1 MLLTIN
7 HSKKWVENIQF
18 GAYNGAHTVCS
29 QTKTEKGTQTLPS
42 TSAGT
47 QPPRI
52 SLDFYAVLNDLGDLS
67 KIDVSETNDETT
79 STNQTATTQQPSSS
93 QTTTT
98 PQLPSSQTTTIQQPP
113 SSQTTSTQQPPS
125 SQTTKPKTRKSHHDW
140 MDPIVQ
146 ECLITG

>member
-1 MLLTIN
+1 MIIN
-7 HSKKWVENIQF
+7 GVKNIQVF
-18 GAYNGAHTVCS
+18 IYNGARTVCS
-29 QTKTEKGTQTLPS
+29 ETKSDKGTQTLPS

-52 SLDFYAVLNDLGDLS
+52 PLDFYAVLNDLGDLS

-79 STNQTATTQQPSSS
+79 STNQTATTTKQPPSS

-98 PQLPSSQTTTIQQPP
+98 QQLPSSQTTTTQQPP
-113 SSQTTSTQQPPS
+113 SSQTTSTQQPPPS

>member
-29 QTKTEKGTQTLPS
+29 QTKSEKGTQTLPS

-52 SLDFYAVLNDLGDLS
+52 PLDFYAVLNDLGDLS

-79 STNQTATTQQPSSS
+79 STNQTATTQQPPSS

-98 PQLPSSQTTTIQQPP
+98 QQLPSSQTTTTQQPP

-125 SQTTKPKTRKSHHDW
+125 SQTTKPKTRKSRHDW
-140 MDPIVQ
+140 MDPVVQ
-146 ECLITG
+146 ECMITG

>member
-1 MLLTIN
+1 MLLIIN
-7 HSKKWVENIQF
+7 GLKNIQ
-18 GAYNGAHTVCS
+18 AIVYNGARTVCS
-29 QTKTEKGTQTLPS
+29 QTKSDKGTQTLPS

-52 SLDFYAVLNDLGDLS
+52 PLDFYAVLNDLGDLS

-79 STNQTATTQQPSSS
+79 STNQTATTQQPPSS

-98 PQLPSSQTTTIQQPP
+98 QQLPSSQTTTTQQPP
-113 SSQTTSTQQPPS
+113 SSQTTSTQQPPPS